1 MVKENAIKSSILKQ
15 EEKLILLD
23 LNIVQRY
30 FEMQDVNKWLTFNV
44 ITKEQAENAN
54 RFGKYLERII
64 NKLYVPN
71 Y

>member
-44 ITKEQAENAN
+44 I